1 MNYHRLL
8 RPKYLILPALVA
20 LLIAAVACGGDD
32 ATPVPGATA
41 TPLPTST
48 PQPTATPVDVG
59 AIASGLQEA
68 LKQTVE
74 QALAQQAGD
83 AQEPISQADLQAL
96 VQRAVEASV
105 PEGTSPLEIRRMV
118 EDAVKATAQ
127 EGLTREDVAGLVAE
141 AVAGA
146 AEDQLTAEEVQKI
159 VVQAVATPT
168 PLPVAAATLEWESPA
183 FVKDGK
189 YGGVLKMSSLL
200 WRENWDPHQQ
210 TGLLDSAVSSG
221 FFNQILRWDH
231 TDRDKLVGDLAK
243 SWTLNGD
250 GSFTFK
256 IYEGAKFL
264 DGETVNA
271 DDVKFSL
278 DRMVQEGR
286 PRPKVSKIRPYYDSS
301 EVIDDRTVK
310 VNLKIL
316 GSPAFLQFL
325 TFETMKVVPS
335 HVAEQQGF
343 DLSTDEGQAQL
354 EEYWQD
360 FDNINGSGPF
370 KYRSAEVGVL
380 AEWEKNPDYWKTGMP
395 FLDGIQIFWI
405 EDSNRVIAAYR
416 AGQVLM
422 PNFGDTGLGV
432 RDILTAS
439 QEWGD
444 SYRLHW
450 IGSTNLDTLIVNFE
464 APPFDDPRVRRA
476 FYIGVDR
483 LAHINTLLVGRGTL
497 GVPFFPNTWMSPTD
511 EVIGTWPGFR
521 YVDKHTGEDINVPY
535 GNDDAVKNPIDLQ
548 KARALLAEAGFTED
562 NPLKITYNTFNIAYH
577 SSVAQLMAQQ
587 FKAFGVETEIKPLD
601 VPTNFAEITAGRYQI
616 FHITR
621 ATDILDSDELLLG
634 NYMPGGVPIW
644 ENINI
649 PRINDIFD
657 LSSRESDFDERQKL
671 IQEAGEILRQG
682 EGSMLG
688 LAWIDRYALPV
699 SPKVKNFR
707 VGRLLGENYMHE
719 SIWLDD
725 PSEYPNFD

>member
-1 MNYHRLL
+1 
-8 RPKYLILPALVA
+8 
-20 LLIAAVACGGDD
+20 
-32 ATPVPGATA
+32 
-41 TPLPTST
+41 
-48 PQPTATPVDVG
+48 
-59 AIASGLQEA
+59 
-68 LKQTVE
+68 
-74 QALAQQAGD
+74 
-83 AQEPISQADLQAL
+83 
-96 VQRAVEASV
+96 
-105 PEGTSPLEIRRMV
+105 
-118 EDAVKATAQ
+118 
-127 EGLTREDVAGLVAE
+127 
-141 AVAGA
+141 
-146 AEDQLTAEEVQKI
+146 
-159 VVQAVATPT
+159 
-168 PLPVAAATLEWESPA
+168 
-183 FVKDGK
+183 
-189 YGGVLKMSSLL
+189 
-200 WRENWDPHQQ
+200 
-210 TGLLDSAVSSG
+210 
-221 FFNQILRWDH
+221 
-231 TDRDKLVGDLAK
+231 
-243 SWTLNGD
+243 
-250 GSFTFK
+250 
-256 IYEGAKFL
+256 
-264 DGETVNA
+264 
-271 DDVKFSL
+271 
-278 DRMVQEGR
+278 
-286 PRPKVSKIRPYYDSS
+286 
-301 EVIDDRTVK
+301 
-310 VNLKIL
+310 
-316 GSPAFLQFL
+316 
-325 TFETMKVVPS
+325 MKVVPS

-360 FDNINGSGPF
+360 SDNINGSGPF

-380 AEWEKNPDYWKTGMP
+380 AEWEKNSDYWKTGMP

-521 YVDKHTGEDINVPY
+521 YVDKHTGEDIIVPY